1 MEADIRIIVA
11 AFAGLVALA
20 AVSVQLAPSSNQEK
34 WRPLGQPLSF
44 GLGDQGCGDGWHQA
58 LWRDWRGE
66 WWWGPCVP
74 NR

>member
-1 MEADIRIIVA
+1 MSIVPPPLAGMGALKA
-11 AFAGLVALA
+11 ASVH
-20 AVSVQLAPSSNQEK
+20 AVSSSKNEN
-34 WRPLGQPLSF
+34 WRPLDTALSF

-58 LWRDWRGE
+58 LWRDWRDE

>member
-1 MEADIRIIVA
+1 MRIIVA

-20 AVSVQLAPSSNQEK
+20 AVSAQATPSPNQEN

-44 GLGDQGCGDGWHQA
+44 ALGDQARGDGWHQA
-58 LWRDWRGE
+58 LWRDWRGD